1 MTDAM
6 SETNV
11 ARSSAWM
18 ALGTIVS
25 RLTGFARLY
34 LLAFTIGTHTN
45 ADLFSNANTIPNTLY
60 ILVAGGIF
68 NVVLVP
74 QMVRAMKRDADGGDA
89 YVNRVM
95 TLGLVVLAGAT
106 AVLLLAAPLIVRLV
120 FPSLLYSD
128 GFEQQL
134 ATARLLMWLCMP
146 QVFFYG
152 AFVLVGQVLNSRGVF
167 GPMMWAPIANNL
179 VAIAVLSL
187 FLCVFG
193 SSDGSGGFTAGQ
205 AALLGLGSTLGI
217 ATQAA
222 LLIPYLRRAGFRF
235 RPRFDFRDTGLGHTL
250 RLGSWTLGLIV
261 ANQVAYIVVQKLGAG
276 GTMRGHAEGT
286 AAAGSFVYEI
296 GYLMS
301 QVPHG
306 VVTVSLATAVI
317 PTLSALA
324 ADQRLAELAHELG
337 RVLRLVLA
345 VITPLAVAAAILA
358 PTAIQAIAHG
368 GIRTNAGVIGL
379 TVAAFAPAMVAFSVH
394 YVMLRGFYAMENTRT
409 PFCIQLV
416 VAATNIAAAIGF
428 TRLADT
434 QHVPVALALAF
445 GLSYFVGTTLSVTLL
460 PASRAIF
467 DAATRRFLLR
477 LALACVITA
486 AVMLGSIA
494 AIHAAGV
501 PTETPARAFGLLALV
516 GPLGAG
522 TYLAASRVLGLTELT
537 SVLAALRRRS

>member
-1 MTDAM
+1 MNDAD
-6 SETNV
+6 V
-11 ARSSAWM
+11 ARNSAWM

-25 RLTGFARLY
+25 RATGFARLY

-74 QMVRAMKRDADGGDA
+74 QMVRAMKRDPDGGDA

-95 TLGLVVLAGAT
+95 TLGLLVLAGAT
-106 AVLLLAAPLIVRLV
+106 LALLVAAPLIVRLV
-120 FPSLLYSD
+120 FPHVLYSD

-179 VAIAVLSL
+179 VAIGILSL
-187 FLCVFG
+187 FLVVFG
-193 SSDGSGGFTAGQ
+193 ASDGDGGFTAGQ
-205 AALLGLGSTLGI
+205 AVLLGLGSTLGI
-217 ATQAA
+217 AIQSA
-222 LLIPYLRRAGFRF
+222 LLVPYLRRAGFRF

-250 RLGSWTLGLIV
+250 RLGGWTLGFIV
-261 ANQVAYIVVQKLGAG
+261 ANQIAYIVVQKLGAG
-276 GTMRGHAEGT
+276 GTMRAHAEGT
-286 AAAGSFVYEI
+286 AGAGAFVYEI

-301 QVPHG
+301 QMPHG

-324 ADQRLAELAHELG
+324 ADRRLAELAHELG

-345 VITPLAVAAAILA
+345 VIAPLAVAAAILG
-358 PTAIQAIAHG
+358 PTGVQAIAHG
-368 GIRTNAGVIGL
+368 GVRANAVIIGL

-409 PFCIQLV
+409 PFFIQLA
-416 VAATNIAAAIGF
+416 VATTNIVAAIGF

-434 QHVPVALALAF
+434 EHVPVALALAF
-445 GLSYFVGTTLSVTLL
+445 GLAYLVGTTLSATLL
-460 PASRAIF
+460 PGSRAIF
-467 DAATRRFLLR
+467 DAGTRRFLVR
-477 LALACVITA
+477 LVVACASA
-486 AVMLGSIA
+486 AGVMLGSIA
-494 AIHAAGV
+494 AVHAAGV
-501 PTETPARAFGLLALV
+501 PTDSPGRAFGVLALV

-522 TYLAASRVLGLTELT
+522 TYLLVSRLLGMTELA
-537 SVLAALRRRS
+537 SVVTAVRRRS